1 MEPGRPFPYP
11 HPRLP
16 GFPKRR
22 PIPKFLPDTVWI
34 CERPEDHPAGE
45 QFLVSTHESVSGNP
59 EPFARK
65 AKADRLDRAVTYAQ
79 EALERA
85 DRMLPDDVTL
95 VHNTWADVTSALM
108 DYDPKGDH

>member
-1 MEPGRPFPYP
+1 M
-11 HPRLP
+11 
-16 GFPKRR
+16 
-22 PIPKFLPDTVWI
+22 PDTVWI

-65 AKADRLDRAVTYAQ
+65 AKADRLARAVTYAQ
-79 EALERA
+79 EALDRA
-85 DRMLPDDVTL
+85 DRMLPDDTIFA
-95 VHNTWADVTSALM
+95 HNAWAAAGSALM